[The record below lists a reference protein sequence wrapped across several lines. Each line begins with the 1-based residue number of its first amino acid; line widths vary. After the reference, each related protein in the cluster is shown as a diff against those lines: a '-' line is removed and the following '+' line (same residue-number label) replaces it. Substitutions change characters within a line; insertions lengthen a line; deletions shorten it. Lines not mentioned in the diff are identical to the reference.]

1 MMICP
6 YCSNPIAD
14 NARFCGVCGRPLP
27 AAEVQEPQA
36 AAQAESVYVLQPKPR
51 KWKPW
56 MTVVTVILATLAGAA
71 ALWTLFISCVSGV
84 TKQLIGTPMF
94 DPAEV
99 WTDQILPE
107 NTYQNQAKLMRSWSM
122 TTSDSTGEAILWL
135 TFDEDEV
142 SLQLQS
148 ASGTEDCG
156 AFGYA
161 MVGENTFYIAD
172 FDQTFAF
179 EINTGGNMLTIS
191 PGLVS
196 NAQEEY
202 WFNFS

>member
-1 MMICP
+1 MICP
-6 YCSNPIAD
+6 YCSNPIAE
-14 NARFCGVCGRPLP
+14 NTRFCGACGRPVP
-27 AAEVQEPQA
+27 AAEVREPPA
-36 AAQAESVYVLQPKPR
+36 AVQAEPVCGMQPKPR

-56 MTVVTVILATLAGAA
+56 MTVGTVILATLAGAA
-71 ALWTLFISCVSGV
+71 VLWALLISSVSSV

-94 DPAEV
+94 DTAEA
-99 WTDQILPE
+99 WAEEMLPE

-161 MVGENTFYIAD
+161 MAGENAFYIAD
-172 FDQTFAF
+172 FDQIFTF

-191 PGLVS
+191 PGIVGNVS
-196 NAQEEY
+196 EEY